1 MTESIAASLTAQ
13 LIQLLGPGMVAI
25 ALVAIVAYMFAKQ
38 LRDKSERDRAEHQRK
53 WDSMVQQQ
61 REAVQAMAASN
72 ETNIQRIMRAQAEEI
87 DRLFQLHERKADA
100 LDLQARMLTVLVQ
113 KIDSN
118 QWCPII
124 RERGNVKAG
133 T

>member
-1 MTESIAASLTAQ
+1 MGEGIAASLVAQ
-13 LIQLLGPGMVAI
+13 LLQLLGPGMVAV
-25 ALVAIVAYMFAKQ
+25 ALVTIMAYLWTKQ
-38 LRDKSERDRAEHQRK
+38 LRDKTEKDRAEHTKK

-61 REAVQAMAASN
+61 REAIQAMAIAN
-72 ETNIQRIMRAQAEEI
+72 EANVNRIMKAQAEEI

-100 LDLQARMLTVLVQ
+100 LDLQARMLTVLVS

-118 QWCPII
+118 QFCPMI
-124 RERGNVKAG
+124 RRKDGP

>member
-1 MTESIAASLTAQ
+1 MGEGIAASLVAQ
-13 LIQLLGPGMVAI
+13 LLQLLGPGMVAV
-25 ALVAIVAYMFAKQ
+25 ALVTIMAYLWTKQ
-38 LRDKSERDRAEHQRK
+38 LRDKTEKDRAEHTKK

-61 REAVQAMAASN
+61 REAIQAMAAAN
-72 ETNIQRIMRAQAEEI
+72 EANVNRIMKAQAEEI

-100 LDLQARMLTVLVQ
+100 LDLQARMLTVLVS

-118 QWCPII
+118 QFCPMI
-124 RERGNVKAG
+124 RRKDGP

>member
-1 MTESIAASLTAQ
+1 MGEGIAASLVAQ
-13 LIQLLGPGMVAI
+13 LLQLLGPGMVAV
-25 ALVAIVAYMFAKQ
+25 ALVTIMAYLWTRQ
-38 LRDKSERDRAEHQRK
+38 LRDKTEKDRAEHTKK

-61 REAVQAMAASN
+61 REAVQAMAVAN
-72 ETNIQRIMRAQAEEI
+72 ETNVNRIMKAQAEEI

-118 QWCPII
+118 QWCPMI
-124 RERGNVKAG
+124 RRKDGP